1 MNMISTGTFLEEME
15 TSSKHSAL
23 VKKLVGAWEKKNSKV
38 ARAGGM
44 SLMALSLAACGS
56 DDDTPFS
63 QVDVDAAKVTAKAEG
78 VAEGVASVDITS
90 DNAAVTAAAKAEGV
104 ASVDITSDN
113 AAVAAAAKAEG
124 VAEGVASVD
133 ITTDNAQAI
142 SDAISTASGGSFT
155 DATALFNA
163 YNGLANPSGESKALT
178 TSTDTLVG
186 TAGDDTFTGTASTFA
201 AADQVIDSSTTDSD
215 TYNLTIGGA
224 ATPKAANVEIVN
236 IDFNS
241 LSTGTINVGLMSGV
255 TTLNVARGDVVVG
268 GSTLTGNKAVTLTE
282 VSSAAIGKI
291 VVSNASTVSVDQDF
305 VAGGGVAGSVIE
317 AAATGDVTV
326 TGAATVTV
334 TGQGAGD
341 SVDMAVLA
349 TAATGGNLAAENA
362 KAVSITTDGIG
373 AAGAGNG
380 VRVGAMTG
388 NIDITANN
396 ILNVD
401 VNNTAGL
408 GVVNISSAGSALTE
422 VVSVAGGGT
431 ITSGTTST
439 VDSVVTVLAV
449 DSSGVTIN
457 TGTGVSAASGKNITV
472 NVTGT
477 ANSTDVATV
486 SGTGYVTVGNTNVDT
501 LNLSGADGAVTYAIG
516 SGAATIVASGA
527 NAVSLSGDE
536 ARFDG
541 QTITGIAN
549 VTLTGTAAGASVLGG
564 VSADKFIVAYDSNS
578 DATNDLEFAG
588 GATVELTNDQ
598 TKLGFDVSAT
608 SANSNLKLIAGD
620 EDTTSSTVGT
630 VTVGAMLTGAGTV
643 AGTVE
648 IEAIESNFTSTG
660 VTLGSK
666 QNLTITGDENV
677 TLGTVAG
684 GADTVVNAS
693 NLSGILNMTTTT
705 LAPVVSGGSAAD
717 VIVVNGNDVHTIS
730 GNGGA
735 DNITVTDTAATST
748 IDGGDGADA
757 ITVTDTTAYVVVG
770 GAGADTVTLSAANE
784 FDFVLVGGDGTDT
797 LVTAGATTLRSADA
811 DTATVN
817 GNQVDALAGADV
829 ANANFA
835 ISGVEQINI
844 TAGNAAL
851 SSSDLTGQTIAII
864 ADGDTL
870 SVVNDDAGGAMDLS
884 GLSIKSGS
892 TAVFNYYGST
902 SADQLTGG
910 AAAENIEQT
919 AGADTIDGGAGTDTF
934 TGIAAIT
941 ETGSGASSGIV
952 VNMSN
957 SAVTEATVVATNTGN
972 LGGTITEVAA
982 NSYTYL
988 YAADSAA
995 NSDNVSGI
1003 QNVENIVGT
1012 TGADYIIGSS
1022 ADNSIT
1028 GGQGADTIIG
1038 GAGADTFV
1046 RNGNA
1051 TTDGSDTIS
1060 GFAVGAGGDVID
1072 LTTAL
1077 ASVGGAA
1084 VTAYESVA
1092 NAGTSNAASGL
1103 LVVGGTSITGT
1114 TEAAVQTLLGAGA
1127 ANITLGT
1134 GGASFNA
1141 ANENFYLL
1149 TDDGANSYLFLCDSG
1164 GTTAG
1169 FTAAE
1174 DTSTLM
1180 VTFSGIA
1187 DCTTILA
1194 ANFADFT

>member
-1 MNMISTGTFLEEME
+1 MNMISTGTFLEEMD

-38 ARAGGM
+38 ARAGGI
-44 SLMALSLAACGS
+44 SLMALSLAACGD

-63 QVDVDAAKVTAKAEG
+63 QVDVDAAKAAG
-78 VAEGVASVDITS
+78 V
-90 DNAAVTAAAKAEGV
+90 AEGV

-124 VAEGVASVD
+124 AASVDITSDNADVAAAAKAEGVAEGVASVD
-133 ITTDNAQAI
+133 ITSDNAQAI
-142 SDAISTASGGSFT
+142 SDAISAASGGAFT

-201 AADQVIDSSTTDSD
+201 NADQIIDSSTTDND

-224 ATPKAANVEIVN
+224 ATPKVTNVETVN
-236 IDFNS
+236 IDFNA
-241 LSTGTINVGLMSGV
+241 LTTGTINVGLMSGV
-255 TTLNVARGDVVVG
+255 TTLNVSRGDVVVG

-305 VAGGGVAGSVIE
+305 VAGGGVAGSIIE
-317 AAATGDVTV
+317 ASATGDVTV

-373 AAGAGNG
+373 ATGAGNG
-380 VRVGAMTG
+380 VRVGALTG

-396 ILNVD
+396 TLNID
-401 VNNTAGL
+401 VNNTGGT
-408 GVVNISSAGSALTE
+408 GVVNIASGASVLTE
-422 VVSVAGGGT
+422 VTSLAGGGT

-439 VDSVVTVLAV
+439 ADSVVTVAAV
-449 DSSGVTIN
+449 DNSGVTIN

-486 SGTGYVTVGNTNVDT
+486 SGTGYVTIANTNVDT
-501 LNLSGADGAVTYAIG
+501 LNLSGADGAVTFAINTG
-516 SGAATIVASGA
+516 GATIAGSGA

-536 ARFDG
+536 SMFDG
-541 QTITGIAN
+541 QTITGVTN
-549 VTLTGTAAGASVLGG
+549 VTLTGTGAQASALGK
-564 VSADKFIVAYDSNS
+564 VSAEKFIVAYDSNS
-578 DATNDLEFAG
+578 NATNDLEFAG
-588 GATVELTNDQ
+588 GATVELTSDQ
-598 TKLGFDVSAT
+598 TKLGFDVAAT

-620 EDTTSSTVGT
+620 EDTSSATVGT
-630 VTVGAMLTGAGTV
+630 VTVGAMLTGAGAV
-643 AGTVE
+643 AGTLE
-648 IEAIESNFTSTG
+648 LEAIESNFTATG

-666 QNLTITGDENV
+666 QDMTITGDENV

-684 GADTVVNAS
+684 GADTIVNAS
-693 NLSGILNMTTTT
+693 NLTGILNMTTTT

-735 DNITVTDTAATST
+735 DDITVTDTAATST

-770 GAGADTVTLSAANE
+770 GAGADTITMSAANE

-811 DTATVN
+811 ETATVN
-817 GNQVDALAGADV
+817 GNAIDALGGGTNDV

-835 ISGVEQINI
+835 ISGVEQLNI

-892 TAVFNYYGST
+892 TATLNYYGST
-902 SADQLTGG
+902 SGDQLTGG

-919 AGADTIDGGAGTDTF
+919 AGVDTIDGGAGTDTF
-934 TGIAAIT
+934 TAIAAIT
-941 ETGSGASSGIV
+941 ETGSGASSGTVI
-952 VNMSN
+952 NMSN
-957 SAVTEATVVATNTGN
+957 AAVTEATVVATNTGN

-995 NSDNVSGI
+995 NSANVSGI
-1003 QNVENIVGT
+1003 MNVENIVGS

-1022 ADNSIT
+1022 SNNSIT
-1028 GGQGADTIIG
+1028 GGQGADVLIG
-1038 GAGADTFV
+1038 GAGSDTFV

-1060 GFAVGAGGDVID
+1060 DFAVGASGDVID
-1072 LTTAL
+1072 LTTQL
-1077 ASVGGAA
+1077 ASVGGAS
-1084 VTAYESVA
+1084 VTGYASVA
-1092 NAGTSNAASGL
+1092 NAGTSAATTGL
-1103 LVVGGTSITGT
+1103 IVVGGTSITGT
-1114 TEAAVQTLLGAGA
+1114 TEAAVETLLGAGA

-1134 GGASFNA
+1134 LGASFDA

-1194 ANFADFT
+1194 SNFADFT